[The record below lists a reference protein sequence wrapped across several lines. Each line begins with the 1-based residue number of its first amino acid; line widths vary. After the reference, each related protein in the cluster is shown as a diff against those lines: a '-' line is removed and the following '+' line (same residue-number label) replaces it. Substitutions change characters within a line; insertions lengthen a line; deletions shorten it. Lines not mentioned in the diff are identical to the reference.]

1 MLIVG
6 SPGTRSTA
14 RNIVICKLRQVG
26 ESCCIQ
32 LCARRGYTLRKCANR
47 IRPSALH
54 VAINSTNTYKRGEIK
69 VLRGRDCASGA
80 ENICFSFFL
89 FNLKLL

>member
-32 LCARRGYTLRKCANR
+32 LWARRGYTLRKCANR

-54 VAINSTNTYKRGEIK
+54 VAINFTNTFYY
-69 VLRGRDCASGA
+69 
-80 ENICFSFFL
+80 F
-89 FNLKLL
+89 